1 METVMRRTM
10 QDAAAAMLALAL
22 AASGAAGQA
31 APDTSGDQLSLAE
44 AVRLAVASYPAVGA
58 ADAGVDRATGARREA
73 AARWYPTFAVSGSAT
88 RFEEPMT
95 VRPLRSFDPMSPPEF
110 DRTLIQGEAMVA
122 YTLFDGGTRGAHV
135 RQADAG
141 VSVAAAELDR
151 TQAAVTAAVAS
162 AYVGVLSA
170 GEVADAHGRRLEA
183 LRAEEARVRA
193 LLAEGSAP
201 EIHLLR
207 VQAALES
214 AEADAVAA
222 RSELATA
229 ESELARLTGTSPAR
243 TRWAHLNTA
252 ITIPG
257 ITPSRE
263 DALHLTLASNP
274 EVEAARQAVAAADA
288 AAAAA
293 RGVRWPTVDA
303 FATYW
308 ERGGGD
314 APFEGDWGAGLKI
327 SLPVFTGGAIR
338 GRVEQADAGE
348 RAARERLRL
357 TKLEVE
363 RQVDVALARAEEADA
378 RLAALTRAVEGQAAV
393 VRTERVALEIGAGVQ
408 TDFLA
413 AEAELLSVQ
422 AALVRARHVAVVA
435 RIDLARL
442 QGELDKEWIE
452 LNLEQRP

>member
-1 METVMRRTM
+1 MTRSIQTAT
-10 QDAAAAMLALAL
+10 AAILILTL
-22 AASGAAGQA
+22 AASGVAGQA
-31 APDTSGDQLSLAE
+31 GPGTSADQLSLVE
-44 AVRLAVASYPAVGA
+44 AVRLALASYPAVGV

-73 AARWYPTFAVSGSAT
+73 AARWYPSVAVSGSAT
-88 RFEEPMT
+88 RFEEPMI
-95 VRPLRSFDPMSPPEF
+95 VRPLRSFDPTSPPEF
-110 DRTLIQGEAMVA
+110 DRTLVQGEATVA
-122 YTLFDGGTRGAHV
+122 YTLFDGGTRGARV
-135 RQADAG
+135 RQANAG
-141 VSVAAAELDR
+141 VNAAAAELYR

-162 AYVGVLSA
+162 AYLGVLTA
-170 GEVADAHGRRLEA
+170 GEVVDAHGRRLEA

-201 EIHLLR
+201 ELQLLR

-243 TRWAHLNTA
+243 TGRAHLNMG
-252 ITIPG
+252 IIIPDR
-257 ITPSRE
+257 TPARE
-263 DALHLTLASNP
+263 DAVQLALASNP

-288 AAAAA
+288 AVAAS
-293 RGVRWPTVDA
+293 RGARWPTVDA

-314 APFEGDWGAGLKI
+314 TAFEGDWGAGLKI

-357 TKLEVE
+357 TELEVE

-422 AALVRARHVAVVA
+422 AALVRARHGAVVA

-442 QGELDKEWIE
+442 QGALDEAWIQT
-452 LNLEQRP
+452 NLERRP